1 MAVLDI
7 KVDDLTGTE
16 VKALILEHLKGMS
29 ELSPPE
35 SMHALNID
43 GLKKPEVTFWSAWDQ
58 GQLAGC
64 GAMKELDSGH
74 GEIKSMR
81 TSSAH
86 LRKGVAK
93 QLLEHIIG
101 EAKRR
106 GYQRLSLETGSMEAF
121 EPARKLYEKSGFEYC
136 EPFADYTE
144 DPLSSFMTLKL

>member
-1 MAVLDI
+1 MTVLDI
-7 KVDDLTGTE
+7 RIDDLSGPE
-16 VKALILEHLKGMS
+16 VQALILEHLQGMS

-43 GLKKPEVTFWSAWDQ
+43 GLKSPKVTFWSAWDQ

-74 GEIKSMR
+74 GEVKSMR

-101 EAKRR
+101 EAKQR
-106 GYQRLSLETGSMEAF
+106 GYQRISLETGSMEAF
-121 EPARKLYEKSGFEYC
+121 EPARRLYEKSGFEYC
-136 EPFADYTE
+136 QPFADYAE